1 MGLVSAPA
9 LSILCFVLLPTE
21 YDVGQGVG
29 APLSVA
35 GRATLAAMV
44 WMAVWWLTEAIDVA
58 ATALL
63 PIVLFPLLGIA
74 DIRTVTASY
83 GDQLIFLFMGGFIL
97 ALSMQRWGLGRRVAL
112 FVLRYVG
119 TNPTLMV
126 GAFMLLTAV
135 FSAFVSNTATVAMML
150 PIAVSVIEL
159 VRQGASSDSDV
170 GGAPEHA
177 KRYDDSFGKSL
188 MLGIAYA
195 ASIGGLA
202 TIIGS
207 PPNGILVSFLR
218 EQISDDYKRSI
229 SFAQWVRVGLPLATV
244 FLPVTWILLTRV
256 IYPSRIKRIEG
267 GRQLIDAEYARLGRP
282 SRGELATFIV
292 FMITAVLW
300 ISRPV
305 LVRLSLPGMTY
316 LTDYGIAMLGALLL
330 FIIPVNLKRGEFV
343 MNWQTA
349 KQLPWGVLI
358 LFGGGLSL
366 AAAVKAN
373 GVAEFLGSQ
382 MASLQGVPTVV
393 LVLAVAAGMIFL
405 TELTSNTAT
414 TATMVPVLAGLA
426 PGLGVH
432 PYLLIVPA
440 TLAASCAFMLPVATP
455 PNAIIFGSG
464 QVSIAQMC
472 KAGLWLNLIGVL
484 LITLM
489 SMLLLGSLLG
499 VAL

>member
-1 MGLVSAPA
+1 M
-9 LSILCFVLLPTE
+9 LSILCFALLPSDYETGE
-21 YDVGQGVG
+21 GVRV
-29 APLSVA
+29 PLTVE
-35 GRATLAAMV
+35 GRATLAAMT

-63 PIVLFPLLGIA
+63 PVVLFPLMGIA
-74 DIRTVTASY
+74 NIKTVTASY

-112 FVLRYVG
+112 FILRYVG
-119 TNPTLMV
+119 SNPTLIV

-150 PIAVSVIEL
+150 PIAVSVIDLLRRKQSEFTGTGEL
-159 VRQGASSDSDV
+159 TDEVSS
-170 GGAPEHA
+170 A
-177 KRYDDSFGKSL
+177 KDPFSKSL

-195 ASIGGLA
+195 ASIGGIA

-218 EQISDDYKRSI
+218 EQIASEHQRSI
-229 SFAQWVRVGLPLATV
+229 GFAEWLWVGLPLAAI
-244 FLPVTWILLTRV
+244 FLPIAWILLTRV
-256 IYPSRIKRIEG
+256 IYPIRIKHIQG
-267 GRQLIDAEYARLGRP
+267 GRQLIDAEYAKLGRA
-282 SRGELATFIV
+282 SRGEVATFIV
-292 FMITAVLW
+292 FIFTATLW
-300 ISRPV
+300 ITRPL
-305 LVRLSLPGMTY
+305 LVRTSLPGLVN

-330 FIIPVNLKRGEFV
+330 FVIPVNARRGEFV
-343 MNWQTA
+343 MNWKTA

-382 MASLQGVPTVV
+382 MITLQGVPPLVV
-393 LVLAVAAGMIFL
+393 VLAVVTGIIFL

-414 TATMVPVLAGLA
+414 TATMLPVLAGLA
-426 PGLGVH
+426 PGLGIH
-432 PYLLIVPA
+432 PYLLIFPA

-455 PNAIIFGSG
+455 PNAIVFGSG
-464 QVSIAQMC
+464 YVTLPQMC
-472 KAGLWLNLIGVL
+472 KAGVWLNLIGIVL
-484 LITLM
+484 VTLI
-489 SMLLLGSLLG
+489 SMLLLGTLLG
-499 VAL
+499 VDL